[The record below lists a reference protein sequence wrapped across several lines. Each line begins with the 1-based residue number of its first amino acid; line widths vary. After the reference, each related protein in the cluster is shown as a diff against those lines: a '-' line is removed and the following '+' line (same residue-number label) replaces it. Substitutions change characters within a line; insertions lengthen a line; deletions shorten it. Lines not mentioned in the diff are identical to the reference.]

1 MTIVAKAEQPIGVFD
16 SGVGGLTVINKLRHL
31 LPHEDIIYVGDT
43 KRNPYGTRTQ
53 DEILTF
59 TEQIIAFLERR
70 QVKLIVFA
78 CNTATAVAYMKLKEK
93 TKTLLLGMSRGIET
107 ARHIST
113 ENRIAVFA
121 TPLTIANHIHRDEAA
136 RLDPSL
142 TIVEQ
147 PCASLASLIE
157 RGRLNTEEMR
167 QAVTADTKPVLEAHV
182 DTAIFGC
189 THYPFV
195 QPLFEEICGDSIVFV
210 DPAHETALQA
220 SAILKKE
227 GLLNGQ
233 KERGRL
239 RLCFTAE
246 AQRGQKL
253 AAHLLPPHEFT
264 TEEVVL
270 S

>member
-1 MTIVAKAEQPIGVFD
+1 
-16 SGVGGLTVINKLRHL
+16 
-31 LPHEDIIYVGDT
+31 
-43 KRNPYGTRTQ
+43 
-53 DEILTF
+53 
-59 TEQIIAFLERR
+59 
-70 QVKLIVFA
+70 
-78 CNTATAVAYMKLKEK
+78 
-93 TKTLLLGMSRGIET
+93 
-107 ARHIST
+107 
-113 ENRIAVFA
+113 
-121 TPLTIANHIHRDEAA
+121 
-136 RLDPSL
+136 
-142 TIVEQ
+142 VEQ
-147 PCASLASLIE
+147 PCASLAALIE
-157 RGRLNTEEMR
+157 RGQLNTEEMR

-246 AQRGQKL
+246 VQRGQKL